1 MCKHNETMN
10 VSIFRIQ
17 KIQQQKLGVV
27 GEPKDGQLETRPEKQ
42 HESFKWNKL
51 SQQFW
56 LD

>member
-1 MCKHNETMN
+1 MN